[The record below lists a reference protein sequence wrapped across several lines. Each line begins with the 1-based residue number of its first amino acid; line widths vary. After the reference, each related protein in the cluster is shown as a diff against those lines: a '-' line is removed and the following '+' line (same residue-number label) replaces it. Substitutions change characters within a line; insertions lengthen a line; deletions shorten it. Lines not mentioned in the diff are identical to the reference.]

1 MQKTRKIFIAV
12 LIMVGGLF
20 STLLAQNE
28 KSQNVKVR
36 FRNNSIAFRKITI
49 ITYFPTEWAG
59 NSTEGLVLA
68 PYFST
73 VKKYAVGTKIYFADK
88 KQVGIV
94 MSGNKLNETPFMVI
108 KAEDEGKTFNIF
120 K

>member
-1 MQKTRKIFIAV
+1 MHTTRKIFAV
-12 LIMVGGLF
+12 ILLLVSLF
-20 STLLAQNE
+20 STILAQND
-28 KSQNVKVR
+28 KPQNVKVR
-36 FRNNSIAFRKITI
+36 FRNNSIAFRKVTI
-49 ITYFPTEWAG
+49 ITYFPTEAG

-94 MSGNKLNETPFMVI
+94 MSGDKLNGTPFMVV

>member
-12 LIMVGGLF
+12 LILVGGLF

-28 KSQNVKVR
+28 KLQEVKVR
-36 FRNNSIAFRKITI
+36 FRNNSIAFRKVTI
-49 ITYFPTEWAG
+49 ITYFPIEAG

-73 VKKYAVGTKIYFADK
+73 VKKYAIGTKIYFADK

-94 MSGNKLNETPFMVI
+94 MSGNKLNGIPFMVV

>member
-1 MQKTRKIFIAV
+1 MQKTRKIVITA
-12 LIMVGGLF
+12 LILVGSVF

-28 KSQNVKVR
+28 KLQEVKVR
-36 FRNNSIAFRKITI
+36 FRNNSIAFRKVTI

-73 VKKYAVGTKIYFADK
+73 VKKYAVGTKIYLANK
-88 KQVGIV
+88 EQVDIV
-94 MSGNKLNETPFMVI
+94 MSGNKLSGTPFMVV